1 MSLYEESQKLYKF
14 KLELNR
20 GLQRG
25 KNLYLGGR
33 LGDLAR
39 FPTIVAVISNKLN
52 DKFKHK

>member
-14 KLELNR
+14 KLALNH

-25 KNLYLGGR
+25 KSFYLGGI

-52 DKFKHK
+52 DK